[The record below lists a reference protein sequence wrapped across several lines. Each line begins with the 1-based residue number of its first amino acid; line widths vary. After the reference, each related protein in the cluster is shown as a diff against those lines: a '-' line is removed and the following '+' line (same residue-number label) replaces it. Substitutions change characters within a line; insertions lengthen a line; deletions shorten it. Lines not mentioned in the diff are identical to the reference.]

1 MVFSPFFSL
10 FFDFKMKYRKFLF
23 AVLVKN
29 LHFKMKQTNYSCYF
43 WFIFIFRNIHF
54 FKFFKNSLL
63 ILTHTL

>member
-43 WFIFIFRNIHF
+43 WFIFIFRNN
-54 FKFFKNSLL
+54 KL
-63 ILTHTL
+63 

>member
-29 LHFKMKQTNYSCYF
+29 LHFKMKQMNYSCYF
-43 WFIFIFRNIHF
+43 WFIFIFRNN
-54 FKFFKNSLL
+54 KL
-63 ILTHTL
+63 